1 MNTAH
6 HILIYGCKIP
16 GYHERDTPRVVW
28 DCGEMANS
36 RAEYIR
42 APTCASGSQIVYAWA
57 MDAPAL
63 ALPEGLLTTKIVFK
77 FTSKEINTIEKC
89 FEF

>member
-28 DCGEMANS
+28 DCGEMAKSNT
-36 RAEYIR
+36 EFVK
-42 APTCASGSQIVYAWA
+42 APTCASGSEIVYAWA

-63 ALPEGLLTTKIVFK
+63 VLPEGNTELGNLKIFLLFCTEYFV
-77 FTSKEINTIEKC
+77 
-89 FEF
+89 